1 MSLSLMNNIL
11 KKKKGKM
18 WEPIYKEKDPSPIP
32 TKEKDQATS
41 SEALISFTDE

>member
-1 MSLSLMNNIL
+1 
-11 KKKKGKM
+11 M
-18 WEPIYKEKDPSPIP
+18 WEPIYKEKKKEKDPSPIP